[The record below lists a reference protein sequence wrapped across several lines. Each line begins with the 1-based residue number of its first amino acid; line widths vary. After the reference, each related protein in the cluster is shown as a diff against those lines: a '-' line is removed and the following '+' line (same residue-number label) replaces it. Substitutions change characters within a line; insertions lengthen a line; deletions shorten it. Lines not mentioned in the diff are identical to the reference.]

1 MISPMTSRTVRT
13 MCPMN
18 CHPTFCGMLVEVS
31 EEGRMLGVKGDP
43 ENPDSRGFLCIRGRA
58 AVEIPHNGRRLAQPL
73 VRDGRRGEDRWRAVS
88 WGEAI
93 DRIVRAIEA
102 TRREGV
108 GFWFG
113 HGAHVTGINRPL
125 IMRFGHL
132 GGMQVWNPA
141 IVCWAMGAYG
151 LGITGIIES
160 NTKEDMAAHSRFV
173 LLWGANLA
181 SQPTTA
187 PHLVEARR
195 RGARVVL
202 IDVRRTEAARHAD
215 ETWLIRPGTDAA
227 LALAMAH
234 VIVAEGFVDH
244 DFVARQ
250 TVGSEAYTEHLKPFT
265 PEWAEGETGLA
276 AADIRRLAREYA
288 TSRPAMIVV
297 GGASMYKHR
306 HGWEPGRAIATLPAL
321 TGQLG
326 IAGGGLGPRHRSFPT
341 GDHLADLTAANR
353 RPPGRWVPSHMSSI
367 AQLIKEGGLDVLLTA
382 GTDMLNSFSDAAAV
396 ERDLERVGLIVAYDV
411 FANDTIRRVADVVL
425 PGTVWLEDI
434 GIKETATHF
443 YLMERALEP
452 MGEARPLISVL
463 RELAVRLAIEDFF
476 PWPSVEAYIDALLGP
491 QRNGT
496 LTVGKLR
503 ELGGIAERSR
513 LDHVPYR
520 EGHFAT
526 PSGKIEFYSERAVAL
541 GLPGLP
547 SYTRPTRDGAALPLE
562 FRQGRVLTAFHS
574 FYDNGRALPALE
586 RAEPHAELWI
596 HPDDA
601 APRGIAAGGRV
612 ELWNERGRFEAVA
625 NVTADILPG
634 VVWARDGWPGLNTL
648 TSGEAC
654 LTPEAS
660 DGLDPRIPGGQS
672 AYDARVEVRAL
683 SPSRA
688 SAS

>member
-1 MISPMTSRTVRT
+1 MIPAMATRTVRT

-18 CHPTFCGMLVEVS
+18 CHPTFCGMLVDVS
-31 EEGRMLGVKGDP
+31 AEGRVLGVKGDP
-43 ENPDSRGFLCIRGRA
+43 DNPDSRGFLCIRGRA
-58 AVEIPHNGRRLAQPL
+58 AVEIPHNGLRLTRPL
-73 VRDGRRGEDRWRAVS
+73 VRDGRRGEDRWRPVS
-88 WGEAI
+88 WEDAI
-93 DRIVRAIEA
+93 DRIVSAIGA
-102 TRREGV
+102 TTRERV

-151 LGITGIIES
+151 LGITGVIEA
-160 NTKEDMAAHSRFV
+160 NTKEDMAEHSRLV
-173 LLWGANLA
+173 ILWGANLA

-202 IDVRRTEAARHAD
+202 IDVRRTEASRHAD

-234 VIVAEGFVDH
+234 VIVGDGLVDR
-244 DFVARQ
+244 DFVAQR
-250 TVGSEAYTEHLKPFT
+250 TVGYDAYAAHLKAFT
-265 PEWAEGETGLA
+265 PEWAERETGLSA
-276 AADIRRLAREYA
+276 ETIRGLARAYA
-288 TSRPAMIVV
+288 TQRPAMIVV

-326 IAGGGLGPRHRSFPT
+326 LAGGGLGPRHRSFPT
-341 GDHLADLTAANR
+341 GDHLADLTAADR
-353 RPPGRWVPSHMSSI
+353 RPAGRWVPSHMPSI
-367 AQLIKEGGLDVLLTA
+367 ARLIEDGSLDVLLTA
-382 GTDMLNSFSDAAAV
+382 GTDMLNSFSDTAAI
-396 ERDLERVGLIVAYDV
+396 ERDLARVGLIVAYDI
-411 FANDTIRRVADVVL
+411 FANDTTRRVADIVL

-434 GIKETATHF
+434 GIKETATHL
-443 YLMERALEP
+443 YLMDKALEP
-452 MGEARPLISVL
+452 AGETRPLIAVL
-463 RELAVRLAIEDFF
+463 RELAGHLAIEDFF
-476 PWPSVEAYIDALLGP
+476 PWRSVEDYVDALLAP
-491 QRNGT
+491 QQAGA
-496 LTVGKLR
+496 LTVEKFR

-520 EGHFAT
+520 EGRFAT
-526 PSGKIEFYSERAVAL
+526 PSGKIEFQSDRAVAL
-541 GLPGLP
+541 GLPALP
-547 SYTRPTRDGAALPLE
+547 SYTRPAMSGTPLSLE
-562 FRQGRVLTAFHS
+562 FRQGRALTAFHA
-574 FYDNGRALPALE
+574 FYDNGRALPMLA
-586 RAEPHAELWI
+586 RAEPHAEVWI
-596 HPDDA
+596 HPADA
-601 APRGIAAGGRV
+601 GARGIAAGAHV
-612 ELWNERGRFEAVA
+612 ELTNARGRFEAVA
-625 NVTADILPG
+625 RVTEDILPG

-672 AYDARVEVRAL
+672 AYDARVEVRPL
-683 SPSRA
+683 PWPR
-688 SAS
+688 